1 MKRIE
6 LFFVGRTN
14 AGKSTVIKELF
25 GLKTRMGKNPGVTK
39 VPVRYGLGNLIVTD
53 LPGIGFRRGL
63 ISFQSMLRDITE
75 NTHDKRQQPPLVV
88 QIIDAKSF
96 LKIVERHSR
105 PLDVDLYE
113 YLLDFEID
121 PIVAIN
127 KMDKIEAHEANLNKI
142 VSQLGMLPPYRQW
155 IDRVAP
161 ISAKKKDVSEL
172 RWLIT
177 HRLQHLREI
186 GETATA

>member
-25 GLKTRMGKNPGVTK
+25 GLKTRMGKNPGVTN
-39 VPVRYGLGNLIVTD
+39 VPVRYEHGNLIITD

-63 ISFQSMLRDITE
+63 ISFRSILRDITE
-75 NTHDKRQQPPLVV
+75 NTRDKRQQPPLAV

-96 LKIVERHSR
+96 LKIIERHSR
-105 PLDVDLYE
+105 PLDIDLFE
-113 YLLDFEID
+113 YLLDLEID
-121 PIVAIN
+121 PIIAIN

-155 IDRVAP
+155 IDRVVP
-161 ISAKKKDVSEL
+161 ISAKKHDVSEL
-172 RWLIT
+172 RWLIKY
-177 HRLQHLREI
+177 RIQHLREI
-186 GETATA
+186 DEATTA

>member
-1 MKRIE
+1 MKYIE

-25 GLKTRMGKNPGVTK
+25 GLKTRTGKNPGVTK
-39 VPVRYGLGNLIVTD
+39 VPVRYELGDVIVTD

-63 ISFQSMLRDITE
+63 ISFQSMIRDITE
-75 NTHDKRQQPPLVV
+75 NMRDKRKQPPLAV

-96 LKIVERHSR
+96 LKIIERHSR
-105 PLDVDLYE
+105 PLDIDLFE
-113 YLLDFEID
+113 YLLDREID

-127 KMDKIEAHEANLNKI
+127 KMDKIEAHEANLNNI

-155 IDRVAP
+155 IDRVVP
-161 ISAKKKDVSEL
+161 ISAKKHDVSGL
-172 RWLIT
+172 RWLINY
-177 HRLQHLREI
+177 RIQNLREI
-186 GETATA
+186 DETATT

>member
-1 MKRIE
+1 MKCIE

-39 VPVRYGLGNLIVTD
+39 VPVRYELGDLIVTD

-63 ISFQSMLRDITE
+63 ISFQSMLRDIAEHTR
-75 NTHDKRQQPPLVV
+75 DKRQQPLLAV

-96 LKIVERHSR
+96 LKIIERHSR
-105 PLDVDLYE
+105 PLDVDLFE

-127 KMDKIEAHEANLNKI
+127 KMDKIEAHEVNLNNI

-155 IDRVAP
+155 IDRVVP
-161 ISAKKKDVSEL
+161 ISAKKHDVSEL
-172 RWLIT
+172 RWLIK
-177 HRLQHLREI
+177 HRVQHLREFD
-186 GETATA
+186 ETAMA

>member
-161 ISAKKKDVSEL
+161 ISAKKHDVSEL
-172 RWLIT
+172 RWLINY
-177 HRLQHLREI
+177 RIQHLREI
-186 GETATA
+186 NETSNA

>member
-75 NTHDKRQQPPLVV
+75 NIHDKRQQPPLVV

>member
-1 MKRIE
+1 MKCIE

-39 VPVRYGLGNLIVTD
+39 VPVRYELGDLIVTD

-63 ISFQSMLRDITE
+63 ISFQSMLRDIAERTRE
-75 NTHDKRQQPPLVV
+75 KRQQPLLAV

-96 LKIVERHSR
+96 LKIIERHSR
-105 PLDVDLYE
+105 PLDVDLFE

-127 KMDKIEAHEANLNKI
+127 KMDKIEAHEVNLNNI

-155 IDRVAP
+155 IDRVVP
-161 ISAKKKDVSEL
+161 ISAKKHDVSEL
-172 RWLIT
+172 RWLIK
-177 HRLQHLREI
+177 HRVQHLREFD
-186 GETATA
+186 ETAMA

>member
-161 ISAKKKDVSEL
+161 ISAKKHDVSEL
-172 RWLIT
+172 RWLINY
-177 HRLQHLREI
+177 RIQHLREI
-186 GETATA
+186 NETSTA

>member
-1 MKRIE
+1 MECIE

-25 GLKTRMGKNPGVTK
+25 GLKTRRGKNPGVTK
-39 VPVRYGLGNLIVTD
+39 VPVRYELGDLIVTD

-63 ISFQSMLRDITE
+63 ISFQSILREITE
-75 NTHDKRQQPPLVV
+75 NTRDKRQQHPLAV

-96 LKIVERHSR
+96 LKIIGRHSR
-105 PLDVDLYE
+105 PLDVDLFE
-113 YLLDFEID
+113 YLLNLEID

-127 KMDKIEAHEANLNKI
+127 KMDKIDAHEANLNKI

-155 IDRVAP
+155 IDRVVP
-161 ISAKKKDVSEL
+161 ISAKNHDVSEL
-172 RWLIT
+172 RWLIKY
-177 HRLQHLREI
+177 RIQQMREI
-186 GETATA
+186 D

>member
-1 MKRIE
+1 MKCIE

-25 GLKTRMGKNPGVTK
+25 GLKTRTGKNPGVTK
-39 VPVRYGLGNLIVTD
+39 IPVRYELGDLIVTD

-63 ISFQSMLRDITE
+63 ISSQSILREITE
-75 NTHDKRQQPPLVV
+75 KMRKRQQPPLAV

-96 LKIVERHSR
+96 LKIIERHSR
-105 PLDVDLYE
+105 PLDVDLFE
-113 YLLDFEID
+113 YLLDLEID

-127 KMDKIEAHEANLNKI
+127 KMDKIEAHEANLNNI

-161 ISAKKKDVSEL
+161 ISAKKHDVSEL
-172 RWLIT
+172 RWLINC
-177 HRLQHLREI
+177 RIQHLREI
-186 GETATA
+186 NETSTA

>member
-25 GLKTRMGKNPGVTK
+25 GLKTRRGKNPGVTK
-39 VPVRYGLGNLIVTD
+39 VPVRYELDNFIVID

-75 NTHDKRQQPPLVV
+75 KTHDKRQQPLLAV

-96 LKIVERHSR
+96 LKIIDRHSR
-105 PLDVDLYE
+105 PLDVDLFE
-113 YLLDFEID
+113 NLLDLEID

-142 VSQLGMLPPYRQW
+142 VLQLGMLPPYRQW
-155 IDRVAP
+155 IDRVVP
-161 ISAKKKDVSEL
+161 ISAKKHDVSEL

-177 HRLQHLREI
+177 HRLQHLRETN
-186 GETATA
+186 ETEMA